1 MFLHTKKIVMHYT
14 RKSRLGV
21 EHAYSRTTTLAVLK
35 CDSCGNIFERTQG
48 KMNYRR
54 FGEGYQ
60 HVCTNCNQK
69 QFAQSKGVENRRL
82 WNLPVDSDIKISK
95 L

>member
-14 RKSRLGV
+14 RQSRLGV
-21 EHAYSRTTTLAVLK
+21 EHAYSRTKTLAVLK
-35 CDSCGNIFERTQG
+35 CDGCGDIFERAQG
-48 KMNYRR
+48 KMNRQR
-54 FGEGYQ
+54 VGEGYQ
-60 HVCTNCNQK
+60 HVCTNCDQK
-69 QFAQSKGVENRRL
+69 RFAQSKGVENRRL